1 MPTPMTKVSPG
12 YYMCEFPSSAELQDC
27 VELNFVE
34 SVLNTKS
41 WPSMHISVKKG
52 PSWSFTAIVRVPVEV
67 EPSFFLFMDPKHPS
81 LAHLG
86 DDPSVSPEGMNDEV
100 PIITFLSGGQKYDS
114 VTLVITIPEK
124 CTLHIYEQTAHDF
137 RSISYRHMLVK
148 M

>member
-1 MPTPMTKVSPG
+1 MPSPMTKVSPG
-12 YYMCEFPSSAELQDC
+12 YYTCEFPHMAELQDC

-41 WPSMHISVKKG
+41 WSSMDISVKKG
-52 PSWSFTAIVRVPVEV
+52 PIWSFTAHVRVPVEI
-67 EPSFFLFMDPKHPS
+67 EPSWFLFMDPNHPS
-81 LAHLG
+81 LARLG

-114 VTLVITIPEK
+114 VMLDITIPEGSI
-124 CTLHIYEQTAHDF
+124 LHIYEQTAHDF